1 MKWFTARLIRL
12 VCTCGDFFNWG
23 SFGLL
28 RDLGQSVCVYTY
40 VFSKTIA
47 MTLVSCISMLVRI
60 WRHRSFVARAQQ
72 DAMKCFSNVGGRPKE
87 EWVLATVGNT
97 HMHRGAATH

>member
-1 MKWFTARLIRL
+1 
-12 VCTCGDFFNWG
+12 
-23 SFGLL
+23 
-28 RDLGQSVCVYTY
+28 
-40 VFSKTIA
+40 
-47 MTLVSCISMLVRI
+47 MLVRI
-60 WRHRSFVARAQQ
+60 WRQRSFAARAQQ